1 MFKIPTE
8 APAWTSD
15 QAAALRQ
22 FLNGASGQ
30 TFLQRMFWER
40 PEVSPP
46 AVGGFDPAQ
55 RAACAEQ
62 LLGYE
67 RALQTILA
75 LTESPKP

>member
-8 APAWTSD
+8 APEWTSD

-30 TFLQRMFWER
+30 IFLQRLFWER
-40 PEVSPP
+40 PDVAPP
-46 AVGGFDPAQ
+46 SVGGFDAAQ

-62 LLGYE
+62 MLGYE
-67 RALQTILA
+67 RAFQTILA
-75 LTESPKP
+75 LTESPKS

>member
-8 APAWTSD
+8 APEWTSD

-30 TFLQRMFWER
+30 IFLQRLFWER
-40 PEVSPP
+40 PEVASPFT
-46 AVGGFDPAQ
+46 GTHDPVQ

-67 RALQTILA
+67 RAIQTILT
-75 LTESPKP
+75 LTQSPT